1 MPVLVQLNLSW
12 NCLAHFPFS
21 FLGVVHQ
28 PLTCSSHHPSS
39 GNLFFFASPK
49 GQMHLHILHMEGN
62 QISNSNITQA
72 LTLRQ
77 GQEKLKLVHQPQFL
91 AHHQNDMLAICKD
104 GSFKILNG
112 IPLHANYEGDY
123 FHHLHKQEMQYLLGL
138 VKLQVLHLLLWR
150 CPWWLLLTD
159 LLFQHHK
166 HTVLKRIRRDVW
178 PLWKFTSTINHHWDV
193 LPPQTYHI
201 LCSTLFPDQ
210 SSSTCFQPFSL
221 VAVII
226 TISQLLLKLTGGTT
240 REGRSIVE
248 AAEH

>member
-1 MPVLVQLNLSW
+1 MLNDSMAKQFRKLFTNCSALKELNLSGNALSWTQQRMLGKGPARSLQTLQLASNRLTIIKAGFAEGLCKLTELDLSKNGLHTLDLHFLQGMETSLTSLNLASNILNKVLLAWKDNMPVLVQLNLSW

-21 FLGVVHQ
+21 FLGV
-28 PLTCSSHHPSS
+28 
-39 GNLFFFASPK
+39 

-138 VKLQVLHLLLWR
+138 VKLQ
-150 CPWWLLLTD
+150 
-159 LLFQHHK
+159 
-166 HTVLKRIRRDVW
+166 
-178 PLWKFTSTINHHWDV
+178 
-193 LPPQTYHI
+193 
-201 LCSTLFPDQ
+201 
-210 SSSTCFQPFSL
+210 
-221 VAVII
+221 
-226 TISQLLLKLTGGTT
+226 
-240 REGRSIVE
+240 
-248 AAEH
+248 